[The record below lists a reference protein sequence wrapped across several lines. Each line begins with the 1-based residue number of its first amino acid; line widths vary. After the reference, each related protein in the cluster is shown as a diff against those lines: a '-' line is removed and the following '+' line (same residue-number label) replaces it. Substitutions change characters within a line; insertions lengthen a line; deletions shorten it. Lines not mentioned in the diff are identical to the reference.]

1 MNRAN
6 IIPSTLYVA
15 SVGSLLMVGLLV
27 ALGLFCDT
35 CVADDPDATAEG
47 YLATACVYL
56 LCAVWVAGVGTLLRP
71 LSAPL
76 NRLIMWAL
84 YAASVIQ
91 CLLGVVVVFEGMI
104 LAEEPDGSAFFGAGV
119 LLVLAAI
126 SLGLGAL
133 VKRQASPTPS
143 VP

>member
-1 MNRAN
+1 M
-6 IIPSTLYVA
+6 
-15 SVGSLLMVGLLV
+15 
-27 ALGLFCDT
+27 
-35 CVADDPDATAEG
+35 
-47 YLATACVYL
+47 
-56 LCAVWVAGVGTLLRP
+56 WVAGVGTLLRP

-133 VKRQASPTPS
+133 VKRQASHTQS